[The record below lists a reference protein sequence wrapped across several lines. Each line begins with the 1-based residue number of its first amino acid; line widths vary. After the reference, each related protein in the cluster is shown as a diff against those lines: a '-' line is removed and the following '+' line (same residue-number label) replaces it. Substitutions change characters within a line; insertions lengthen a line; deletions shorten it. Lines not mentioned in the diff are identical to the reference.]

1 MLNRR
6 PKPGPAELVPR
17 DDVGGRDR
25 PVDGREE
32 VAGGTGIGGDET
44 VEIERGELRRDAA
57 IVEVEGAAVPCGVLG
72 HDAGSRAADEI
83 ANAGERD
90 APQDGS
96 SAAS

>member
-1 MLNRR
+1 
-6 PKPGPAELVPR
+6 
-17 DDVGGRDR
+17 
-25 PVDGREE
+25 

-44 VEIERGELRRDAA
+44 VEIERDAA